1 MSREQAETYLR
12 QLAESELRQLRAGDA
27 DRPGRYWHTPKLLLA
42 AQALSAVG
50 AIDAGTA
57 WRIRADAD
65 FALAARQPRQSQPP
79 SLAARRL
86 HRSLPVQP
94 PLAVAPQFPAAGPAR
109 PLAAGSVPWRVV
121 SVGQVI
127 PGAAPNG
134 DVTVLAY
141 LEGPAGARFAITGG
155 IPGFPGQL
163 TATDDRGAN
172 YHLRLMR
179 GPRTGVLELLPGPA
193 HPIRWLDVLTA
204 SGGIAARFDLDSAD
218 QDAADQDTAD
228 RHSPDNGRPRVEVTM
243 ARTATSP
250 GELMLDVIAARILA
264 TAPLLPAGPG
274 PVTASPDLRA
284 FIGSKPGDIT
294 AAMLAAG
301 ALSPASALPGQL
313 AGLCERLGIPG
324 HGITAPPA
332 AVLPAPWESMLA
344 NRGDFPALRP
354 GRWAMTA
361 EPMLGGTQLTILG
374 LDHAVAGT
382 ILHTL
387 VSGARP
393 DDDWE
398 FSRGTR
404 PLQALWVRDS
414 RGDWHVTRT
423 SGILPW
429 NEAGLVM
436 QSLAIIPALRA
447 GTAWL
452 DVFAAVPAAEAR
464 VRLPLRRP

>member
-12 QLAESELRQLRAGDA
+12 QLAESELRQLRAADA
-27 DRPGRYWHTPKLLLA
+27 DRAGRYLHAPKLLLA

-57 WRIRADAD
+57 WHIRADAD

-79 SLAARRL
+79 SPTARRL

-94 PLAVAPQFPAAGPAR
+94 PLAVGQALPAAVRAR
-109 PLAAGSVPWRVV
+109 PRPAGSVPWRVV

-163 TATDDRGAN
+163 TATDDQGAN

-193 HPIRWLDVLTA
+193 HPVRWLDVLTA

-218 QDAADQDTAD
+218 QHSAAEGSVD
-228 RHSPDNGRPRVEVTM
+228 GRPRPEVTM

-264 TAPLLPAGPG
+264 TAPVPRPAWAGHCLARSARVHRQQTRRHHRRDAGGRGAVPGQRPARPARRAVRAPGHSRPRHRPRRPPRCCPHPGRACWLIAAISRPSRRAAGP
-274 PVTASPDLRA
+274 
-284 FIGSKPGDIT
+284 
-294 AAMLAAG
+294 
-301 ALSPASALPGQL
+301 
-313 AGLCERLGIPG
+313 
-324 HGITAPPA
+324 
-332 AVLPAPWESMLA
+332 
-344 NRGDFPALRP
+344 
-354 GRWAMTA
+354 
-361 EPMLGGTQLTILG
+361 
-374 LDHAVAGT
+374 
-382 ILHTL
+382 
-387 VSGARP
+387 
-393 DDDWE
+393 
-398 FSRGTR
+398 
-404 PLQALWVRDS
+404 
-414 RGDWHVTRT
+414 
-423 SGILPW
+423 
-429 NEAGLVM
+429 
-436 QSLAIIPALRA
+436 
-447 GTAWL
+447 
-452 DVFAAVPAAEAR
+452 
-464 VRLPLRRP
+464 

>member
-12 QLAESELRQLRAGDA
+12 QLAESELRQLKAADA
-27 DRPGRYWHTPKLLLA
+27 DRPGRYRHTPKLLLA

-50 AIDAGTA
+50 VIDAGTA
-57 WRIRADAD
+57 WHIRADAD

-94 PLAVAPQFPAAGPAR
+94 PLAVGQALPAGRAR

-121 SVGQVI
+121 SVGRVI

-141 LEGPAGARFAITGG
+141 LERPAGARFAITGG

-163 TATDDRGAN
+163 TATDDQGAN

-193 HPIRWLDVLTA
+193 HPIRWLDVITA

-218 QDAADQDTAD
+218 QHSADE
-228 RHSPDNGRPRVEVTM
+228 GRLRPEVTM

-264 TAPLLPAGPG
+264 TAPVPPASPG

-301 ALSPASALPGQL
+301 ALSPASVLPGQL

-324 HGITAPPA
+324 HGITVPPA

-344 NRGDFPALRP
+344 YRGELPALAP

-387 VSGARP
+387 VSGAGP

-414 RGDWHVTRT
+414 SGDWHATRT

-436 QSLAIIPALRA
+436 QSLAIIPTLRA
-447 GTAWL
+447 GTAWI

-464 VRLPLRRP
+464 VRLPLHRP

>member
-12 QLAESELRQLRAGDA
+12 QLAESQLRQLRAGAA
-27 DRPGRYWHTPKLLLA
+27 DRPGRYWHAPKLLLA

-50 AIDAGTA
+50 AIDPGTA
-57 WRIRADAD
+57 WHIRADAD

-79 SLAARRL
+79 SPAGRRL

-94 PLAVAPQFPAAGPAR
+94 ALGVGPALPAAGRAR
-109 PLAAGSVPWRVV
+109 PPAAGSVPWRVV

-163 TATDDRGAN
+163 TATDDQGAN

-193 HPIRWLDVLTA
+193 HPIRWLDVITA
-204 SGGIAARFDLDSAD
+204 SGGTAARFDLDSAD
-218 QDAADQDTAD
+218 QNFVDQHSADE
-228 RHSPDNGRPRVEVTM
+228 GRPRPEVTI

-264 TAPLLPAGPG
+264 TVAVPPAGRG

-313 AGLCERLGIPG
+313 AGLCERLGLPG

-332 AVLPAPWESMLA
+332 AVLPAPWRACWPIAASRQPSRRA
-344 NRGDFPALRP
+344 
-354 GRWAMTA
+354 
-361 EPMLGGTQLTILG
+361 
-374 LDHAVAGT
+374 AG
-382 ILHTL
+382 
-387 VSGARP
+387 P
-393 DDDWE
+393 
-398 FSRGTR
+398 
-404 PLQALWVRDS
+404 
-414 RGDWHVTRT
+414 
-423 SGILPW
+423 
-429 NEAGLVM
+429 
-436 QSLAIIPALRA
+436 
-447 GTAWL
+447 
-452 DVFAAVPAAEAR
+452 
-464 VRLPLRRP
+464 